1 MNTTLGICIKFLI
14 TFIIFAGLGIIYLVR
29 IYSPKKNEENSLLDN
44 IALVGLGASLAG
56 LVVTTLI
63 LIWTWS

>member
-14 TFIIFAGLGIIYLVR
+14 TFSIFAGLGIIYLVR
-29 IYSPKKNEENSLLDN
+29 VYSPKKNEENSLLDN